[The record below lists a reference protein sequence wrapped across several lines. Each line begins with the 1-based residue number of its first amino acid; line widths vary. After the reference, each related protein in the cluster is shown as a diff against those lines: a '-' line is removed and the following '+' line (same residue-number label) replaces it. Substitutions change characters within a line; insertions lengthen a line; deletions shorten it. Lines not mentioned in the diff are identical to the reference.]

1 MTLRNLLI
9 YLLESNNNLD
19 KEVQYSFKRKDGMNI
34 ITSLEPYDI
43 TIDNENIT
51 INI

>member
-34 ITSLEPYDI
+34 INSIKPWDI
-43 TIDNENIT
+43 TIYNENII

>member
-9 YLLESNNNLD
+9 YLLKSNNNLD
-19 KEVQYSFKRKDGMNI
+19 KEVKYSFKRKDGMNI
-34 ITSLEPYDI
+34 ISNLEPYDI
-43 TIDNENIT
+43 TIDNDNII

>member
-9 YLLESNNNLD
+9 YLLESDNILD

-34 ITSLEPYDI
+34 ITNLEPYDI
-43 TIDNENIT
+43 TIDNENII

>member
-1 MTLRNLLI
+1 MTLRNLLN
-9 YLLESNNNLD
+9 LLESNNNLD

-43 TIDNENIT
+43 NIDNDNII

>member
-19 KEVQYSFKRKDGMNI
+19 KEVQYSFRRKDDMNI
-34 ITSLEPYDI
+34 INSLETYDI
-43 TIDNENIT
+43 NIDNDNII

>member
-34 ITSLEPYDI
+34 INSLEPYAF
-43 TIDNENIT
+43 TINNENII

>member
-19 KEVQYSFKRKDGMNI
+19 KEVQYSFRRKDGMNI

-43 TIDNENIT
+43 NIDNNNII

>member
-9 YLLESNNNLD
+9 YLESNNNLD
-19 KEVQYSFKRKDGMNI
+19 KEVQYSFKRKDCMNI
-34 ITSLEPYDI
+34 INSLEPYDI
-43 TIDNENIT
+43 TIDNENII